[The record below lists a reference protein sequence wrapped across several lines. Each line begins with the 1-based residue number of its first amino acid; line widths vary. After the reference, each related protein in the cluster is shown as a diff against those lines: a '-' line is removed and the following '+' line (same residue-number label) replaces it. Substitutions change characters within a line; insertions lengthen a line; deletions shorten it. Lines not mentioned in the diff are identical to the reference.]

1 MSKPKV
7 TKKEIKQLKKAI
19 IKFVRTLH
27 SINTE
32 PEITI
37 ATLCMLVHS
46 LVHAEAFDAEDLMN
60 QLAKN
65 LVESGHLKV
74 HEMPEG
80 ITPEDLEN
88 LLLNKDSVH

>member
-7 TKKEIKQLKKAI
+7 TKKQIKKLKKAV
-19 IKFVRTLH
+19 IKFVHTLH

-46 LVHAEAFDAEDLMN
+46 LAHAEAFDAEDLIN
-60 QLAKN
+60 QLAKT

-88 LLLNKDSVH
+88 LLLNKDSMH